1 MSQYEDFILAYG
13 PNSIGPD
20 DAPLPEEG
28 KWWATEQPVPGETGP
43 ERFVEDVLG
52 VVPEYD
58 ECGVHIPGTGLDPW
72 QRRLLRDFGKGERRI
87 SVRSCHGPGKTATI
101 AWCVLYML
109 IFRFPQKTVATAPTR
124 GQLFD
129 ALFAEVMTWFRHLPK
144 PIQDLYEDKSDRIE
158 LKSHPDES
166 FFSARTARRESPEA
180 LQGVHSPNVL
190 LLGDEA
196 SGVDE
201 AIFEAAVGSMSG
213 DNATTI
219 LTSNPTKT
227 SGYFFKTHHELRDMW
242 RTYHISADDS
252 ARVTE
257 DFKLQVART
266 YGEDSSA
273 YRVRV
278 LGEFPKADDDTI
290 IPYELVTSAQQ
301 RDIREGPD
309 PTRIWGLDV
318 ARFGDD
324 TSVLTERT
332 SRVLQW
338 QKEWKN
344 LDLMALTGRV
354 KAIYDGLPPSQQPE
368 MILVDVIGLGAGVVD
383 RLRELDL
390 PARGINVSESASL
403 SDQYINQRA
412 ELWFKAREWLED
424 RQCHLPPEFETLA
437 SELVVPR
444 YEFTSSGKIK
454 AEGKAEMKKRGHKS
468 PNFADSFVLTFAG
481 AALLASQGRRA
492 SKKWSEP
499 LERNLPGIV

>member
-1 MSQYEDFILAYG
+1 MSLYEDFIAAYG
-13 PNSIGPD
+13 PNSLGPD

-28 KWWATEQPVPGETGP
+28 KWWATEQPVAGETGP

-52 VVPEYD
+52 VVPQYNED
-58 ECGVHIPGTGLDPW
+58 GIRIEGTGLDPW

-87 SVRSCHGPGKTATI
+87 SVRSCHGPGKTATVS
-101 AWCVLYML
+101 WCVLYML

-129 ALFAEVMTWFRHLPK
+129 ALFAEVMTWFRHLPQEL
-144 PIQDLYEDKSDRIE
+144 QDMYTHKSDRIE
-158 LKSHPDES
+158 LSTHPDES

-196 SGVDE
+196 SGVEE

-227 SGYFFKTHHELRDMW
+227 SGYFFKTQTTMADMW
-242 RTYHISADDS
+242 KTYHISADDS
-252 ARVTE
+252 ARVTD

-290 IPYELVTSAQQ
+290 IPFELVTSAQQ
-301 RDIREGPD
+301 RDIVELADASRV
-309 PTRIWGLDV
+309 WGLDV

-324 TSVLTERT
+324 SSVLCERT
-332 SRVLQW
+332 PRTVQFM
-338 QKEWKN
+338 EEYRN

-354 KAIYDGLPPSQQPE
+354 KARWDGCTLSQRPDL
-368 MILVDVIGLGAGVVD
+368 ILVDSIGLGAGVVD
-383 RLRELDL
+383 RLRELEL
-390 PARGINVSESASL
+390 PARAINVSESASMA
-403 SDQYINQRA
+403 DAYINLRA

-424 RQCHLPPEFETLA
+424 RSCHLPPEYEQLCA
-437 SELVVPR
+437 ELVIPH

-454 AEGKAEMKKRGHKS
+454 AESKADMKKRGHKS
-468 PNFADSFVLTFAG
+468 PNFADAFILTFASN
-481 AALLASQGRRA
+481 ALVARQGRRG
-492 SKKWSEP
+492 SKRWDEP

>member
-1 MSQYEDFILAYG
+1 MSKYEQFIAAYG
-13 PNSIGPD
+13 PNSTGPD
-20 DAPLPEEG
+20 DAALPEEG
-28 KWWATEQPVPGETGP
+28 KWPATAHPVPGETGP

-58 ECGVHIPGTGLDPW
+58 ECGIHIPGTGLDPW

-87 SVRSCHGPGKTATI
+87 SVRSCHGPGKTATVS
-101 AWCVLYML
+101 WCVLYML
-109 IFRFPQKTVATAPTR
+109 IFRYPQKTVATAPTR

-144 PIQDLYEDKSDRIE
+144 PIQDLYEPKSDRIE

-190 LLGDEA
+190 LLADEA

-227 SGYFFKTHHELRDMW
+227 SGFFFASHHQMRDMW
-242 RTYHISADDS
+242 KTYQISADDS
-252 ARVTE
+252 ARVTD
-257 DFKLQVART
+257 DFKMQVART

-290 IPYELVTSAQQ
+290 VPYELVTSAQM
-301 RDIREGPD
+301 RDIAAIPDEG
-309 PTRIWGLDV
+309 TIWGLDV

-332 SRVLQW
+332 SRRVCW
-338 QKEWKN
+338 QQEFKN
-344 LDLMALTGRV
+344 LDLMALVGRV
-354 KAIYDGLPPSQQPE
+354 KAKYDSLPLSKQPQT
-368 MILVDVIGLGAGVVD
+368 ILVDVIGLGAGVVD
-383 RLRELDL
+383 RLRELEL
-390 PARGINVSESASL
+390 PARGINVAESASM
-403 SDQYINQRA
+403 SESYINLRA

-424 RQCHLPPEFETLA
+424 RQCVLPPEMEALA

-454 AEGKAEMKKRGHKS
+454 AESKADMKKRGHKS
-468 PNFADSFVLTFAG
+468 PNYADSFVLTFAG
-481 AALLASQGRRA
+481 SALLASRGRRA
-492 SKKWSEP
+492 SSKWSEP